1 MDRAGLGRKAE
12 RIDRGEQLPASG
24 VLLPQLLV
32 LLPQLLGFFLDLLG
46 IFLDPLAVVP
56 DLQDFA
62 LDLLDSLFAPLDRDP
77 IFVHPLLVTGIPTPI
92 QHRQKQS
99 PPRQR

>member
-1 MDRAGLGRKAE
+1 MDRAGLGRKAQPF
-12 RIDRGEQLPASG
+12 DGGAQGFLFG
-24 VLLPQLLV
+24 VLLPQLLD
-32 LLPQLLGFFLDLLG
+32 FFLDLLG

-77 IFVHPLLVTGIPTPI
+77 IFVHPLLVAGIP
-92 QHRQKQS
+92 S
-99 PPRQR
+99 PVERRAQVARRIPRTQ